1 MQEHDPLVD
10 KATRLFTFLAKA
22 QRLKER
28 PVRDVEKYKRA
39 GMVRWFSDLP
49 DNPAIRWTDS
59 DTAND
64 QPLLVIDRL
73 DKIDPPEMP
82 TSIGTWVSGGGLRC
96 DDRPKLRP
104 YIVTGQ
110 RWDEETDSM
119 VDEQVTI
126 EDRPDVQKAFDRWI
140 AQWDTW
146 AAEEKAA
153 IPVREVYREVFGAH
167 VEASQNAEESELVL
181 ALGLLA
187 WNPLDHQ
194 PVRRHLFT
202 LKVDVH
208 VDARTGQ
215 LVVDADPEA
224 IGLKAE
230 LDLLDPAAFPTRELP
245 ILTEER
251 AAAFSAH
258 GLDRAALEELGS
270 RTIHELDAEGRY
282 LDEGGSHS
290 PSNVAT
296 LAWSPALILRPR
308 PKIGLAQAFEKIAAD
323 IAETGRVP
331 AGLRP
336 LLDPSEAPPAQP
348 DPSSGALLDVGGDIF
363 SPLPLNAVQRQILER
378 VDRNAQTLVQ
388 GPPGT
393 GKTHTA
399 AALLS
404 HLLAQGKRV
413 LVTAHTDRA
422 LYEVRGKLPEL
433 IRPLAVSVIG
443 ASRSDMA
450 ELRTAVDT
458 ISRNAT
464 EHDVGQTEQ
473 MIEQTLGHV
482 QDLRRERQRLNELLL
497 NARER
502 ETTALSHAGYSGT
515 LAAIAQQ
522 YEAEREAYSWVET
535 FTPASST
542 PVQILS
548 DSEALEW
555 LRLLQDE
562 RLQGHGAQARKRTL
576 EVSALP
582 SPEEYAAMADTLASA
597 ETHQQTFHSVA
608 EHPARKPLAD
618 LPAEDR
624 GTFRDRL
631 NAVVG
636 LVQETSQLRAAWL
649 DDAIADVRM
658 GITDVWDARYRD
670 IVAQLEYLD
679 VRTSFL
685 GYDTRVEV
693 SGDPNTNMQ
702 LAQALRQH
710 VASGS
715 EIKTNVDGSVK
726 TGMFTPSIVKQCKPF
741 FDTVKVNGRAAT
753 TTDLIDRFMAY
764 QESLW
769 TLERIDRGWPAGTH
783 VPPEDTLSERAAWH
797 RTQVQTLGRVLA
809 MRQEL
814 NEIDS
819 FVRDHNMP
827 AIDWTDLDH
836 VVEYGTVVRSLTAEE
851 EHGQASAPL
860 RSIYEQLAAL
870 TKWDDHAD
878 WIVPMQEAVDAGD
891 HLAYARAHT
900 RALELAAVARD
911 CDRAEELTTRV
922 EEAAPRLSE
931 AVTSD
936 AHAPEWRARL
946 AQIDEAVAWA
956 AAGHWILEQ
965 EALDAN
971 ALQDEIAQVEDR
983 LQGAAETVAAM
994 RAWNHAVGPERLSLG
1009 SRADLTQYSQ
1019 LVRKLGK
1026 GTGKYA
1032 ARQRAEIRDSLDRCR
1047 PSVPVWIMPIYRIV
1061 EQLRLSE
1068 NMFDVILIDEASQAG
1083 LEASFLQY
1091 LAPKIVVI
1099 GDDKQVSPTAV
1110 GVDQQ
1115 ALRDLAEQYLHDDRY
1130 KASWLDPA
1138 RSLFDEAL
1146 MRYGGQLTLT
1156 EHRRCV
1162 PEIIGFSNRIAYEPN
1177 GIRLV
1182 PVRQF
1187 GADRLEP
1194 IKITHTAEAFEEG
1207 PSGNKINRDEA
1218 RALVDALKEC
1228 LEDPSYDGRTF
1239 GVISLLG
1246 TTQGKLIESMLL
1258 EEVDAD
1264 EWEQRQLRV
1273 GSPAEFQ
1280 GSERDV
1286 IFLSMVSSAEPGRR
1300 VAALTRDMYMQ
1311 RYNVAVSR
1319 AKDQI
1324 WLFHTLGTR
1333 DISNEQDMRFQLL
1346 DYAYGVTQRGR
1357 DLDVGES
1364 PVVPEDERVDGFDS
1378 LFEQRVYNRVVDRG
1392 FTVIPQFEAQGYL
1405 IDLVVVGANGRL
1417 AIECDGDRWHG
1428 PDAYEADLKRQRD
1441 LERCGWAFF
1450 RVRESAFYVDKATA
1464 LAPLW
1469 ELLDEL
1475 EIRPADYLD
1484 GDSDEVQATAVVVDE
1499 SPFEVDVVVPSDEE
1513 AADSA
1518 PLESDL
1524 SSEADLP
1531 ERAPTDSSSH
1541 WTSQIPEPGDDDAAL
1556 DSSPTI
1562 GSGSWASTASWPV
1575 TDRAPAAVGPPP
1587 PPPAQVPQTMTD
1599 THAEVMEA
1607 EGAAALPEAEEAS
1620 TIDGRLPYYDVFAG
1634 ATVPVGEATTE
1645 EIIEGIEQIVAAEG
1659 PITGEHLQRSY
1670 VVASGGKRV
1679 GKLIAKE
1686 LNSAIT
1692 RAERTGRI
1700 VSDNP
1705 LQRPGI
1711 KPKTFRLSDQP
1722 AVRLRTLGPRT
1733 LDEVPPAE
1741 IAAAMHVAQR
1751 DFDAIS
1757 DEEIMRHTLWLFGRK
1772 SLTQAVRDQMDPV
1785 LALVRREEI
1794 GAVSHVPDM
1803 EESLS

>member
-1 MQEHDPLVD
+1 MTDRDPLVD

-28 PVRDVEKYKRA
+28 PVRDVDKYKRE
-39 GMVRWFSDLP
+39 GVVRWFSDLP
-49 DNPAIRWTDS
+49 DNPAIRWS
-59 DTAND
+59 DADATID

-82 TSIGTWVSGGGLRC
+82 PSIGTWVSGGGLRC
-96 DDRPKLRP
+96 DDRPQLRP
-104 YIVTGQ
+104 YIVTGR
-110 RWDEETDSM
+110 RWDEDEEAM
-119 VDEQVTI
+119 VDEREVI
-126 EDRPDVQKAFDRWI
+126 EEHPEVQQAFDRWI
-140 AQWDTW
+140 ALWDMW
-146 AAEEKAA
+146 AEDEKAA

-167 VEASQNAEESELVL
+167 VESSQNAEERELVL

-187 WNPLDHQ
+187 WDKLDH
-194 PVRRHLFT
+194 PTVRRHLFT

-208 VDARTGQ
+208 VDSRTGQ

-230 LDLLDPAAFPTRELP
+230 LDMLDPDAFPTRELP

-258 GLDRAALEELGS
+258 GLDRAALKELG
-270 RTIHELDAEGRY
+270 TMTVHALDAEGRY
-282 LDEGGSHS
+282 LDEGGNHS
-290 PSNVAT
+290 PNNVAT
-296 LAWSPALILRPR
+296 LSWSPALVLRPR

-323 IAETGRVP
+323 IAESGRVP
-331 AGLRP
+331 NGLRP
-336 LLDPSEAPPAQP
+336 LLDPNEAPPTQP
-348 DPSSGALLDVGGDIF
+348 DPSPGALLDVGGDIF
-363 SPLPLNAVQRQILER
+363 SPLPLNSVQRQILER

-422 LYEVRGKLPEL
+422 LHEVRGKLPEL

-464 EHDVGQTEQ
+464 EHDVEQTET
-473 MIEQTLGHV
+473 MIEQTLEHV
-482 QDLRRERQRLNELLL
+482 QELRRERQRLNELLL

-502 ETTALSHAGYSGT
+502 ETTVLSHAGYTGT

-522 YEAEREAYSWVET
+522 YEDERATYAWVGT
-535 FTPASST
+535 YTPASST

-555 LRLLQDE
+555 LDLLRDE
-562 RLQGHGAQARKRTL
+562 RLQVHGDEARKRGL

-582 SPEEYAAMADTLASA
+582 TPEEYAAMADTLTRA
-597 ETHQQTFHSVA
+597 EQQHQSFHAVVD
-608 EHPARKPLAD
+608 HPARRRLAE
-618 LPAEDR
+618 LAPEDR
-624 GTFRDRL
+624 DAFRDRL
-631 NAVVG
+631 HDVVG
-636 LVQETSQLRAAWL
+636 LVQETTQLRAPWL

-670 IVAQLEYLD
+670 IVAQLEYVD
-679 VRTSFL
+679 VRTHFL
-685 GYDTRVEV
+685 GYDTRVDV

-726 TGMFTPSIVKQCKPF
+726 TGMFTPSVIKQCKPL
-741 FDTVKVNGRAAT
+741 FDSVKVNGRAPT

-769 TLERIDRGWPAGTH
+769 TLDRMDRAWPAGTH
-783 VPPEDTLSERAAWH
+783 VPAEDTLNERAAWH
-797 RTQVQTLGRVLA
+797 RAQAQTLGRVLA
-809 MRQEL
+809 MRQQL
-814 NEIDS
+814 NEIDGY
-819 FVRDHNMP
+819 VRDRNMP

-836 VVEYGTVVRSLTAEE
+836 VLEYGTVVGALTAEE
-851 EHGQASAPL
+851 EQQQASAPL
-860 RSIYEQLAAL
+860 RFLYEQLAAVI
-870 TKWDDHAD
+870 KWGDQAD
-878 WIVPMQEAVDAGD
+878 WVAPMQEAVDAND
-891 HLAYARAHT
+891 HLAYAEAYA
-900 RALELAAVARD
+900 RALELDGVARD
-911 CDRAEELTTRV
+911 LDRSQELTTRV
-922 EEAAPRLSE
+922 EEAAPRLAA
-931 AVTSD
+931 AVAAD
-936 AHAPEWRARL
+936 AHHPKWRDRL
-946 AQIDEAVAWA
+946 AHLEEAVAWA
-956 AAGHWILEQ
+956 AIRHWVLEQ
-965 EALDAN
+965 DALDAN
-971 ALQDEIAQVEDR
+971 DLQDEISQIEDR
-983 LQGAAETVAAM
+983 LQGAAEAVAAM
-994 RAWNHAVGPERLSLG
+994 RAWNHAVGPDRLSLG

-1019 LVRKLGK
+1019 LVRRLGK

-1032 ARQRAEIRDSLDRCR
+1032 ARQRAEIRESLDRCR

-1115 ALRDLAEQYLHDDRY
+1115 SLRDLAEQYLHDDRY
-1130 KASWLDPA
+1130 KASWQDPA

-1194 IKITHTAEAFEEG
+1194 IKITRTETAFEEG
-1207 PSGNKINRDEA
+1207 PSGNKVNRDEA

-1228 LEDPSYDGRTF
+1228 LEDPGYDGRTF

-1246 TTQGKLIESMLL
+1246 TTQGKHIESMLL

-1319 AKDQI
+1319 AKDQV
-1324 WLFHTLGTR
+1324 WLFHTIGMR
-1333 DISNEQDMRFQLL
+1333 DLSTEQDLRYQLL
-1346 DYAYGVTQRGR
+1346 DYAYGVAQRGR

-1364 PVVPEDERVDGFDS
+1364 PVVAEDERADGFDS
-1378 LFEQRVYNRVVDRG
+1378 LFEQRVYNRIVDRG
-1392 FTVIPQFEAQGYL
+1392 FTVVPQFAAQGYL

-1428 PDAYEADLKRQRD
+1428 PDAYAADLARQRE
-1441 LERCGWAFF
+1441 LERCGWTFF
-1450 RVRESAFYVDKATA
+1450 RVRESAFYVDKAAA

-1475 EIRPADYLD
+1475 GIRPADYLAD
-1484 GDSDEVQATAVVVDE
+1484 EDEPVTVGSEDAPEGEMIGDVHATI
-1499 SPFEVDVVVPSDEE
+1499 E
-1513 AADSA
+1513 A
-1518 PLESDL
+1518 PV
-1524 SSEADLP
+1524 P
-1531 ERAPTDSSSH
+1531 ERSESEPAPEAIDREPEVEVPSSH
-1541 WTSQIPEPGDDDAAL
+1541 WTSQIPEPTDADDPVAASPDAP
-1556 DSSPTI
+1556 SP
-1562 GSGSWASTASWPV
+1562 W
-1575 TDRAPAAVGPPP
+1575 PAASAGATAASPPPP
-1587 PPPAQVPQTMTD
+1587 PPPAPVPRTMAD
-1599 THAEVMEA
+1599 THTEVVMASTVPSPNGAPSTA
-1607 EGAAALPEAEEAS
+1607 EGHLAS
-1620 TIDGRLPYYDVFAG
+1620 YDVFTG
-1634 ATVPVGEATTE
+1634 ATVPIGEATTE
-1645 EIIEGIEQIVAAEG
+1645 DVIAGIEAIVTVEG
-1659 PITGEHLQRSY
+1659 PITGERLLRCY
-1670 VVASGGKRV
+1670 VAASGGKRV

-1686 LNSAIT
+1686 LNAAIT

-1705 LQRPGI
+1705 LMKPGNR
-1711 KPKTFRLSDQP
+1711 PKTFRLSDQP
-1722 AVRLRTLGPRT
+1722 AVRLRALGPRT

-1741 IAAAMHVAQR
+1741 VATAMIVAEK
-1751 DFDAIS
+1751 DFKAIS
-1757 DEEIMRHTLWLFGRK
+1757 DEEIMRHTLWLFGKK
-1772 SLTQAVRDQMDPV
+1772 SLTQTVRDQMSPV

-1794 GAVSHVPDM
+1794 GAVGHVHDM
-1803 EESLS
+1803 EESNS